1 MHDTIPSQLSDDNLV
16 AAIKHLCAVER
27 GATASM
33 VAHLAELDARR
44 LYLGAGFPSLFTYC
58 CEVLGLSE
66 HETYNRIEV
75 ARAGRKFPALLARLG
90 DGSLNLTTARM
101 LARHLTS
108 ENEEELLAAAAH
120 RRKAEVE
127 EWLAGRFP
135 RPDVAT
141 SIRKLPAPRGMASI
155 AAAQSGPESP
165 QALLAPTESVSAGSP
180 AVAGSTA
187 SGLVITPGTVW
198 RRSVVRP
205 LAPQRYEI
213 RFTARAETR
222 EKLRQAQDLLRHAI
236 PSGDPA
242 EIIDR
247 ALSALLDQ
255 LAKKKQAATER
266 PVVVGRTT
274 REGSRHVP
282 AAVKREVWR
291 RDGGRCAFVATS
303 GRRCAERG
311 FLELHHVR
319 PYGVGGEATAEN
331 LWLRCRSHNAYEAD
345 LFYVHR
351 QAGEVGTRSGPSS
364 PPGGVVPDRSTTRIG
379 AGPGIP

>member
-1 MHDTIPSQLSDDNLV
+1 MHDSIPSQLSDDNLV
-16 AAIKHLCAVER
+16 AAIKHLCGVER

-44 LYLGAGFPSLFTYC
+44 LYLGAGFPSLFAYC

-75 ARAGRKFPALLARLG
+75 ARAGRKFPALLATLA

-108 ENEEELLAAAAH
+108 ENEEELLAAAAY

-127 EWLAGRFP
+127 EWLAGRLP

-141 SIRKLPAPRGMASI
+141 SIRKLPASRPVMVEAPGAGSAR
-155 AAAQSGPESP
+155 AATAQ
-165 QALLAPTESVSAGSP
+165 LVPTEPVPAGSP
-180 AVAGSTA
+180 AVADSTESAVVITAGTA
-187 SGLVITPGTVW
+187 S
-198 RRSVVRP
+198 RRPLVRP

-222 EKLRQAQDLLRHAI
+222 EKLRQAQDLLRHAV

-242 EIIDR
+242 EIFDR

-255 LAKKKQAATER
+255 LAKEEAGGDGAANGGRPRHPGGLAPRSGRGEAGGLAARRRPVCLRGDER
-266 PVVVGRTT
+266 PAVRRARLSGVA
-274 REGSRHVP
+274 SRP
-282 AAVKREVWR
+282 ALR
-291 RDGGRCAFVATS
+291 
-303 GRRCAERG
+303 GRRRG
-311 FLELHHVR
+311 HWREPRAALPHAQRL
-319 PYGVGGEATAEN
+319 
-331 LWLRCRSHNAYEAD
+331 
-345 LFYVHR
+345 
-351 QAGEVGTRSGPSS
+351 
-364 PPGGVVPDRSTTRIG
+364 
-379 AGPGIP
+379 

>member
-1 MHDTIPSQLSDDNLV
+1 
-16 AAIKHLCAVER
+16 
-27 GATASM
+27 
-33 VAHLAELDARR
+33 
-44 LYLGAGFPSLFTYC
+44 
-58 CEVLGLSE
+58 
-66 HETYNRIEV
+66 
-75 ARAGRKFPALLARLG
+75 
-90 DGSLNLTTARM
+90 
-101 LARHLTS
+101 
-108 ENEEELLAAAAH
+108 
-120 RRKAEVE
+120 
-127 EWLAGRFP
+127 
-135 RPDVAT
+135 
-141 SIRKLPAPRGMASI
+141 MASV

-165 QALLAPTESVSAGSP
+165 QALLAPTESVSAGST
-180 AVAGSTA
+180 VDAGPTA
-187 SGLVITPGTVW
+187 SAGMITPGIVSH
-198 RRSVVRP
+198 RPVVRP

-255 LAKKKQAATER
+255 LTKKKQAATER

-274 REGSRHVP
+274 RGGSRHVP

-319 PYGVGGEATAEN
+319 PYGVGGEATPEN
-331 LWLRCRSHNAYEAD
+331 IQLRCRTHNAYEAD

-351 QAGEVGTRSGPSS
+351 QAAEVGTRSGPSS
-364 PPGGVVPDRSTTRIG
+364 QANGILSDRSATRIG
-379 AGPGIP
+379 AGPGFP